1 MKVVRELSYTVRA
14 WLWTLFWIAVCDEI
28 ILNGRLTNAVHTA
41 LVGTVMILGSV
52 TLAAIVTCNVTI
64 TVSSDEEKEDK

>member
-1 MKVVRELSYTVRA
+1 MKKVSEYA
-14 WLWTLFWIAVCDEI
+14 KKFCM
-28 ILNGRLTNAVHTA
+28 AVHTA

-52 TLAAIVTCNVTI
+52 TLAAIVTGNVTI